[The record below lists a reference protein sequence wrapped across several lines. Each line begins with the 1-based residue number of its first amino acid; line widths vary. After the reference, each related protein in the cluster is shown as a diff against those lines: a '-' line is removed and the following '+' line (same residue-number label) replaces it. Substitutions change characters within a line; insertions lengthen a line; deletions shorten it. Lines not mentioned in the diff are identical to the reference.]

1 MKVLE
6 GRFLENQW
14 ARVSIEGNHYTRKV
28 RYNKMDGLYIVV
40 DNRKY
45 FEYEAE
51 Y

>member
-14 ARVSIEGNHYTRKV
+14 VRVSIGGNHYTRKV
-28 RYNKMDGLYIVV
+28 RYNRMDGLYIVV
-40 DNRKY
+40 NNRKY